1 MNIYGKVLANN
12 LKLYREKS
20 NLTQNDLAERANVS
34 VRGYGKIERCEVIPS
49 LKTIE
54 ALATAVETTPD
65 KLLSTSFSQGVN
77 R

>member
-1 MNIYGKVLANN
+1 MNFYGKVLANN
-12 LKLYREKS
+12 LKLYREQS
-20 NLTQNDLAERANVS
+20 NLTQNDIAERANMS
-34 VRGYGKIERCEVIPS
+34 VRGYGKIERCEVSPS

-65 KLLSTSFSQGVN
+65 KLLSASFFRG